1 MCMRVYVLV
10 CVLVERNVGVIA
22 NCESCMVS
30 DERMENAVAMVIP
43 GKWDW

>member
-1 MCMRVYVLV
+1 MCVLV
-10 CVLVERNVGVIA
+10 CVFVERNVGVIA
-22 NCESCMVS
+22 NCESWSMVS

>member
-1 MCMRVYVLV
+1 MCV
-10 CVLVERNVGVIA
+10 CVLICVFVERNVGVIA

-30 DERMENAVAMVIP
+30 DERMKNAVAMVIP

>member
-1 MCMRVYVLV
+1 MCVCVLV
-10 CVLVERNVGVIA
+10 CVFVERNVGVIA

-30 DERMENAVAMVIP
+30 DERMENAVAILIL

>member
-1 MCMRVYVLV
+1 MCVCVLV
-10 CVLVERNVGVIA
+10 CVFVERNVGVIA
-22 NCESCMVS
+22 NCEFCMVS

>member
-1 MCMRVYVLV
+1 MCVCALV
-10 CVLVERNVGVIA
+10 CVFVERNVGVIA

-30 DERMENAVAMVIP
+30 DERTENAVAMVIP